1 MAQDP
6 KSIAGNFLKGLQQGY
21 AQTQK
26 NMVVA
31 RRGRK
36 GYMLMPGGNIDESI
50 ACPDWETLV
59 EELRLLLHPE
69 HAKGN

>member
-1 MAQDP
+1 MTDIKKQIDSFIDGV
-6 KSIAGNFLKGLQQGY
+6 KKGMTE
-21 AQTQK
+21 TQK
-26 NMVVA
+26 NMAVV

-36 GYMLMPGGNIDESI
+36 GYIILPGGNINDAIS
-50 ACPDWETLV
+50 CQDWETLV

>member
-1 MAQDP
+1 MSQDL
-6 KSIAGNFLKGLQQGY
+6 KGLTEFLKGLREGF
-21 AQTQK
+21 TQAEK
-26 NMVVA
+26 STAVV

-36 GYMLMPGGNIDESI
+36 GYILAPGGDMSEAI

>member
-1 MAQDP
+1 MTDIKKQLD
-6 KSIAGNFLKGLQQGY
+6 SFIDGIRKGVTE
-21 AQTQK
+21 TQK
-26 NMVVA
+26 NMAVV
-31 RRGRK
+31 RHGRK
-36 GYMLMPGGNIDESI
+36 GYIIQPGGNLSEAI